1 MSEEFNKITAV
12 AVNSQAEAT
21 EALGKLLAVAQPQNV
36 YSAPLQVGDYT
47 IITASEVV
55 AGIGFGYGFGGGS
68 GPAPAPASK
77 ETHPTPAATAQPT
90 GETPTKPSEAGG
102 LGGGGGGGG
111 TSSARPVA
119 VIKLSKDGKLA
130 VEPIVDVTK
139 LGIAFFTTLG
149 AMMMMR
155 NRMKKLSKGQKDA
168 LS

>member
-21 EALGKLLAVAQPQNV
+21 EALGKLLAVAQPHNV

-68 GPAPAPASK
+68 APAPVPASK
-77 ETHPTPAATAQPT
+77 EKPPASETESKATS
-90 GETPTKPSEAGG
+90 ETPTKSSEAGG

-111 TSSARPVA
+111 SSSARPVA
-119 VIKLSKDGKLA
+119 VIKLSKDGKID

-149 AMMMMR
+149 AMLMMR
-155 NRMKKLSKGQKDA
+155 NRMKKLTKGQ
-168 LS
+168 